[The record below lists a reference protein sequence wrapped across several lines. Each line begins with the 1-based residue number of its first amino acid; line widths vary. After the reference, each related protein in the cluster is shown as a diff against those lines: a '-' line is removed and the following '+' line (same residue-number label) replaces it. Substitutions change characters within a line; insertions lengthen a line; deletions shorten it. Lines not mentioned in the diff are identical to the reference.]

1 MGLSAGEAIREQCA
15 AQCVFYGGAEGL
27 TDMMKLCTSTLFLT
41 ALLAGTAHAQ
51 TTPGSENSQAAQQ
64 PIAPAHMLPA
74 VQKPGTAAT
83 PHKRR
88 HLTTSA
94 TSNSSSSN
102 SSSSTSPSASTA
114 GQASPSPDATN
125 PDQGKPGT
133 QTNNTTIHTPGSE
146 NPADTGSTAP
156 KN

>member
-1 MGLSAGEAIREQCA
+1 
-15 AQCVFYGGAEGL
+15 
-27 TDMMKLCTSTLFLT
+27 MMKLCTSTLFLT
-41 ALLAGTAHAQ
+41 VLLAGAAHAQ

-83 PHKRR
+83 PRKRR
-88 HLTTSA
+88 HLSTSA

-102 SSSSTSPSASTA
+102 SNSSTSPSASTP
-114 GQASPSPDATN
+114 GQASPSPDATPSN

-133 QTNNTTIHTPGSE
+133 QTNNTTTIHTPGSE